1 LIALILTKDYC
12 NVKQGFAR
20 LQNRNKKRRGM
31 IRKRKCGELYRR
43 ENTSEMRRGGWVYD
57 KYQKFNDLPVDKVVR
72 RGIFATP
79 GLLP

>member
-1 LIALILTKDYC
+1 
-12 NVKQGFAR
+12 
-20 LQNRNKKRRGM
+20 M
-31 IRKRKCGELYRR
+31 IRKRKCGELCRG
-43 ENTSEMRRGGWVYD
+43 ENTSEMRCGGVYY

>member
-1 LIALILTKDYC
+1 
-12 NVKQGFAR
+12 
-20 LQNRNKKRRGM
+20 M
-31 IRKRKCGELYRR
+31 IRKRKCEELRR
-43 ENTSEMRRGGWVYD
+43 GENTSEMRRGGWVYY